1 MKPTRALV
9 IDADRGVRAMAAIAG
24 ESYGGFAVRCCG
36 SGDEGVAAAAQ
47 WHPDVILLDAPG
59 LQALDTFEAL
69 KARAD
74 TAWIPVIFLT
84 TPLTPRQFA
93 ACLAQGALGA
103 IAKPFTPRSLAEEIL
118 RLCQLRARPT
128 ACAARR

>member
-1 MKPTRALV
+1 MNPKRVLV

-24 ESYGGFAVRCCG
+24 ESYGGFAVRCCA
-36 SGDEGVAAAAQ
+36 SGDEGVAVAAQ

-59 LQALDTFEAL
+59 LQALGTFEAL

-84 TPLTPRQFA
+84 TALTPRQIA
-93 ACLAQGALGA
+93 DCLAQGGLGA
-103 IAKPFTPRSLAEEIL
+103 IAKPFTPRTLAEEVH
-118 RLCQLRARPT
+118 RLWQLRPRPT